1 MATVRLSFTAQTIN
15 IEPRNGELSV
25 DFTIDE
31 RDIDGLLDNIQ
42 IEIIL
47 KHLENADMLNTN
59 MLLKYFSLEDVFENF
74 GPVELKNRLAQY
86 LIDTA

>member
-15 IEPRNGELSV
+15 IGPRNGELEV

-47 KHLENADMLNTN
+47 KHLENADVLNTN
-59 MLLKYFSLEDVFENF
+59 MFLKYCTLEEVFENF